1 MNKVIVELKKMC
13 KDIKL
18 LFVEDE
24 KEARESMQLILKNFF
39 NEMIIAKD
47 GEEGIKKFNNDIDL
61 IITDINM
68 PKIDGLEMA
77 RRIKEKKDVA
87 IIIVS
92 AYQNIEFMQK
102 SIEIGVDGYIF
113 KPANINL
120 IVKTLFKVC
129 KNIKI
134 KKENEQ
140 YKNHLEEL
148 VKEKTNEILHLNR
161 EIIKTQKEIIFLLGG
176 VVESR
181 SKETINHVKRVGI
194 FSGKLARLYGLDA
207 NKVFLIKNAAPLH
220 DVGKIGIP
228 DSILYKPGKL
238 TNEEFEIIKKHTLIG
253 YELLKNSK
261 LPILKTA
268 AIIAKEH
275 HENYDG
281 SGYPFGL
288 KREEISIEGRI
299 VALTDVFDALSSKRS
314 YKEAWEIYKVV
325 EFIKENKAKKFDPNL
340 VDLLIDNLD
349 EFIRIKEELKD
360 EF

>member
-1 MNKVIVELKKMC
+1 MNKMILELKEIC
-13 KDIKL
+13 KNIKL

-68 PKIDGLEMA
+68 PKIDGIEMI
-77 RRIKEKKDVA
+77 RRIKEKKNVA
-87 IIIVS
+87 IIIIS

-120 IVKTLFKVC
+120 IIKTLLKVC

-134 KKENEQ
+134 KKENEN
-140 YKNHLEEL
+140 YKKHLEIL
-148 VKEKTNEILHLNR
+148 VKQKTDEILHLNR

-194 FSGKLARLYGLDA
+194 FSGKLARLYGLDSY
-207 NKVFLIKNAAPLH
+207 KVFLIKNAAPLH
-220 DVGKIGIP
+220 DVGKIGISE
-228 DSILYKPGKL
+228 SILHKPGKL
-238 TNEEFEIIKKHTLIG
+238 TNEEFEIMKKHTLIG

-268 AIIAKEH
+268 ALIAKEH

-288 KREEISIEGRI
+288 KGEDISIEGRI

-314 YKEAWEIYKVV
+314 YKDDWEIDRVI
-325 EFIKENKAKKFDPNL
+325 EFIKENRAKKFDPNL
-340 VDLLIDNLD
+340 VDLFLEDLN
-349 EFIRIKEELKD
+349 EFLKVKEELKD

>member
-1 MNKVIVELKKMC
+1 MNKMILELKEIC

-39 NEMIIAKD
+39 NEMLIAKD

-120 IVKTLFKVC
+120 IIKTLFKVC

-134 KKENEQ
+134 KKENEK

-228 DSILYKPGKL
+228 ETILQKPGKL

-268 AIIAKEH
+268 ALIAKEH

-288 KREEISIEGRI
+288 KCEDISIEGRI
-299 VALTDVFDALSSKRS
+299 IALTDVFDALSSKRC
-314 YKEAWEIYKVV
+314 YKKAWEIDRVIK
-325 EFIKENKAKKFDPNL
+325 FIKENKAKKFDPNL
-340 VDLLIDNLD
+340 VDLFLKHID
-349 EFIRIKEELKD
+349 EFLNIKEKLKD
-360 EF
+360 KF